1 VSAIVELFLQA
12 LLNGILIG
20 GILACLTLGF
30 QLTFGVLHVI
40 DFAVGGWVMLGGY
53 AAYWAGVLL
62 GLDPF
67 ASLPFV
73 FVLFAAVGYAMGPL
87 IYHVRTS
94 RYARPD
100 LMALAFTFG
109 IFIVMQGGA
118 LWLWSFDT
126 RTVSTPIGDEALAV
140 GPVTLPALRVVA
152 FGFAAALS
160 LALFFFLHRTRLGLA
175 VRAVAQNRETAG
187 LMGINVRHVSAVVYG
202 IYTGITAAAGVL
214 VAAIFSVNPDVG
226 VKYTLFAFFVAV
238 LAGLGSVG
246 GVLAAALFLGV
257 LEAMVSVYLGGTY
270 AHLVVFAVLYLVL
283 LLAPQGIL
291 GRGAPAPS

>member
-1 VSAIVELFLQA
+1 MDLLLQTV
-12 LLNGILIG
+12 LNGLLIG
-20 GILACLTLGF
+20 GIFAAFSIGF
-30 QLTFGVLHVI
+30 QLAFGVLHVV

-53 AAYWAGVLL
+53 AGYWGATLL
-62 GLDPF
+62 GVDPF
-67 ASLPFV
+67 LLLPATFL
-73 FVLFAAVGYAMGPL
+73 LFAGVGYAIGPL

-94 RYARPD
+94 RYARPA

-109 IFIVMQGGA
+109 LFLLMRGGA
-118 LWLWSFDT
+118 LTLWGFDT
-126 RTVSTPIGDEALAV
+126 RSVPTVLSGENVQV
-140 GPVTLPALRVVA
+140 GPVVVPLLRLAA
-152 FGFAAALS
+152 FLFAVGAS
-160 LALFFFLHRTRLGLA
+160 VGLFAFLYRTRVGLA
-175 VRAVAQNRETAG
+175 IRATAQSREYAG
-187 LMGINVRHVSAVVYG
+187 LMGVDVRRLSALVYAL
-202 IYTGITAAAGVL
+202 YTGLTGSAGVL
-214 VAAIFSVNPDVG
+214 MAAIYAVTPESG
-226 VKYTLFAFFVAV
+226 LKYTLFAFFVAV

>member
-1 VSAIVELFLQA
+1 MELFLQA

-53 AAYWAGVLL
+53 AAYWAGALL

-67 ASLPFV
+67 ASLPLV
-73 FVLFAAVGYAMGPL
+73 FLLFAAVGYAMGPL
-87 IYHVRTS
+87 IYRVRTS

-109 IFIVMQGGA
+109 IFITMQGGA

-126 RTVSTPIGDEALAV
+126 RTVTTQIGNQPLSL
-140 GPVTLPALRVVA
+140 GPVTLPGLRVVA

-160 LALFFFLHRTRLGLA
+160 LALFLFLHRTRLGLA

-202 IYTGITAAAGVL
+202 VYTGITAAAGVL
-214 VAAIFSVNPDVG
+214 IATIFSVNPDVG

-246 GVLAAALFLGV
+246 GVLVAGLFLGII
-257 LEAMVSVYLGGTY
+257 ESMVSTY
-270 AHLVVFAVLYLVL
+270 VGASYSHLVVFGALYLVL
-283 LLAPQGIL
+283 LLSPQGIL
-291 GRGAPAPS
+291 RRGL